1 MKRLLTILFILIVFV
16 AKAQFPSGLPSPNSP
31 GSYYHIGW
39 LRNDSATIDAVRQ
52 TNFTPL
58 YAGTRIMMYS
68 PGSDTSEW
76 IWTGQNWY
84 RELRNVYTDITNTL
98 GFTPIPA
105 TYLSAVFPI
114 IYNPGTGVFQL
125 GNVPV
130 TNLNSG
136 INASASTFWRGDGTW
151 AVPSGGGGGG
161 GSPNSNIGLGFRW
174 AVASTNFIKT
184 FFCVGCTLDSTTNAN
199 AITITIPPD
208 TLRAQNGLTA
218 SSTGDSVLWGG
229 VLYQNTHISGTT
241 ANHYGIYFDTTNFFL
256 TYMVM
261 QSLDTTGHKLLTWN
275 TSTGQVQEMSWPL
288 FGGGGNTN
296 SNIGAGFRLAVPNT
310 NNIKTLIGIPAGGI
324 IYDSTTNTNAISAH
338 VDSSVYVTVT
348 RLFNADTIHI
358 YHGPYNTSLNIW
370 QFFPDVTGHYLIDKT
385 DSSFG
390 AITIG
395 TANDSVLYWKLKGDV
410 ATPTSGQFYG
420 YSGTAYGWYTPPG
433 AGSGNPNSNVGSG
446 FRWAIPNSNNIKT
459 FFCIGCTL
467 DSTTNTNAL
476 TLTVTASTPYTF
488 STGLTNNSNV
498 ITANISTGIAGG
510 QFIYGGTNPTNA
522 LVISSNTQSS
532 VSNKGDIYF
541 GAAQTSYFYE
551 ANPELRIYNPA
562 VQTSLGASQ
571 IVGSFGSGNSTTP
584 GGVGIELTTA
594 TVNGIGYTY
603 DLATYGGTFGIYEGT
618 NLGGMNSTEIFSV
631 NTSSQL
637 SVWQGGDYAGFIS
650 NGGTMQIANQNI
662 TVTFDAPTFSHPTIN
677 LPLGSSYGG
686 GSQGDL
692 WPVSGHLY
700 YHDGSTTYDLL
711 ANTTANQVAL
721 DATYTITSGTSSQ
734 VPNGDNIVV
743 VNPASTM
750 STYNLTTPA
759 TPHNGDRL
767 YILFGGTITSGIVV
781 TTFTLTASSGQI
793 FNAPATAAA
802 GPYVAQGVQG
812 VGWSW
817 VYVSSL
823 SRWDY
828 ISN

>member
-1 MKRLLTILFILIVFV
+1 MKRLSTIFCILLSFV

-39 LRNDSATIDAVRQ
+39 MRNDSATIDAVRQ

-76 IWTGQNWY
+76 IWTGQTWE
-84 RELRNVYTDITNTL
+84 RELRNVYTDIVNTL

-105 TYLSAVFPI
+105 TYLTAIFPI

-136 INASASTFWRGDGTW
+136 IGASASTFWRGDGTW

-174 AVASTNFIKT
+174 AIASTNNIRT
-184 FFCVGCTLDSTTNAN
+184 FFCQGCTLDSTTNAN
-199 AITITIPPD
+199 ALTITIPPD

-229 VLYQNTHISGTT
+229 TLYQNTHENGTT
-241 ANHYGIYFDTTNFFL
+241 ANHFGVYFDTLNFFI
-256 TYMVM
+256 TYMIM
-261 QSLDTTGHKLLTWN
+261 QPLDTSGHKLITWN
-275 TSTGQVQEMSWPL
+275 TATGQLQEMSWPT

-296 SNIGAGFRLAVPNT
+296 TNIGAGFRFAVPNT
-310 NNIKTLIGIPAGGI
+310 NNIKTLFASVGGGLI
-324 IYDSTTNTNAISAH
+324 WDSTSNTNGITGH
-338 VDSSVYVTVT
+338 VDSSVFVTVS
-348 RLFNADTIHI
+348 RLNSADTVHV
-358 YHGPYNTSLNIW
+358 YHGINGNSLNIW
-370 QFFPDVTGHYLIDKT
+370 QFFPTVSGNGLIDKT

-410 ATPTSGQFYG
+410 ALPVSGQFYG

-433 AGSGNPNSNVGSG
+433 AGSGNPNSNVGTG

-459 FFCIGCTL
+459 FFCVGCTL
-467 DSTTNTNAL
+467 DSTSNTNAL

-498 ITANISTGIAGG
+498 ITNNLSTGIAGG
-510 QFIYGGTNPTNA
+510 QFVYGGTNPTNA
-522 LVISSNTQSS
+522 LVLSSNTQALTA
-532 VSNKGDIYF
+532 NKGDIYF

-551 ANPELRIYNPA
+551 AIPELRIYNPNT
-562 VQTSLGASQ
+562 QSPLGSAQ
-571 IVGSFGSGNSTTP
+571 IVASFGSGNSTTQ
-584 GGVGIELTTA
+584 GSVAIELTNE
-594 TVNGIGYTY
+594 TVNATNTVY
-603 DLATYGGTFGIYEGT
+603 DIAAYNGTLGIYIGNNIGLTGVEFLSI
-618 NLGGMNSTEIFSV
+618 NA
-631 NTSSQL
+631 SSQF
-637 SVWQGGDYAGFIS
+637 SIYNSGYYAGFTTTS
-650 NGGTMQIANQNI
+650 VGKMQINNQAITTIFEAPSASYATMNLPAGV
-662 TVTFDAPTFSHPTIN
+662 TVTSPN
-677 LPLGSSYGG
+677 
-686 GSQGDL
+686 QGDL
-692 WPVSGHLY
+692 WAVTGHLY
-700 YHDGSTTYDLL
+700 YRDGSTTYDLL
-711 ANTTANQVAL
+711 AAVGGSSVAL
-721 DATYTITSGTSSQ
+721 DATYTVTSGTSST
-734 VPNGDNIVV
+734 VPNGDNIVII
-743 VNPASTM
+743 NPATTL

-767 YILFGGTITSGIVV
+767 YIVFGGTITSGVVV
-781 TTFTLTASSGQI
+781 TTFTLTANSGQI
-793 FNAPATAAA
+793 FNATATPAA

-812 VGWSW
+812 IGWSW
-817 VYVSSL
+817 IYVSSL